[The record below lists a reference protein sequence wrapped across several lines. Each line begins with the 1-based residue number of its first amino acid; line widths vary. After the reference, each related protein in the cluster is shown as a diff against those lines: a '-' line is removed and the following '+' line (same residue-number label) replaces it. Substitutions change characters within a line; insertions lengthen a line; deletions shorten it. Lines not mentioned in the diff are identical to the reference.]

1 METLCSMVVES
12 FWLASAA
19 RTTIFTEM
27 LVNGFPAGNGSIS
40 CCEPAAELLLS
51 ILTVKPLEQES
62 ASKVPSSTP
71 QLPVCT
77 DTTIRFSSPA
87 YSSQSCE
94 ALLRATA
101 GFTLVTVKSEPAV
114 VVGREQMRSRCFV
127 VIDNWVSRYLPSPP
141 ATQES
146 LGVEIRSTVTDQ
158 LNLSPVCVGARC
170 KILLQ
175 PEF

>member
-40 CCEPAAELLLS
+40 CCEPVPELLLLLS
-51 ILTVKPLEQES
+51 ILAVKPLEQER

-71 QLPVCT
+71 QLPVWT

-101 GFTLVTVKSEPAV
+101 GFTLVTVKRAV
-114 VVGREQMRSRCFV
+114 VVVRGQSRSSCFV
-127 VIDNWVSRYLPSPP
+127 VMDNWVSRYLPSPP

-146 LGVEIRSTVTDQ
+146 LGVQI
-158 LNLSPVCVGARC
+158 
-170 KILLQ
+170 KLLWLIC
-175 PEF
+175 